1 MLHTDLPRLSPS
13 GVGITLLDT
22 GDYYDTGHNELLIGQ
37 ARRDRRDKA
46 ILSMKFGA
54 LRGPDGPWLGMD
66 TRPAS
71 VRNFLAYTRA
81 AAYAAALAKGLG
93 ASVHLV
99 HILEEPSITGDAWH
113 LPRAHK
119 SVRREQLYHDSRARL
134 AALAAATLEYATDRI
149 AIEVRTGTP
158 AEAIVEAAT
167 AYGVDLIVMSAPAH
181 GRLPHLVM
189 ESVAERV
196 LRAAPCPVLAVRRSG
211 AAHLSDGK
219 RAA

>member
-1 MLHTDLPRLSPS
+1 MTTTIRKILLPTDFGPS
-13 GVGITLLDT
+13 F
-22 GDYYDTGHNELLIGQ
+22 E
-37 ARRDRRDKA
+37 
-46 ILSMKFGA
+46 
-54 LRGPDGPWLGMD
+54 
-66 TRPAS
+66 
-71 VRNFLAYTRA
+71 RA
-81 AAYAAALAKGLG
+81 AAYAAALARELG

-99 HILEEPSITGDAWH
+99 HVLEEPLITGDAWH
-113 LPRAHK
+113 LHRTDK
-119 SVRREQLYHDSRARL
+119 SVRHEQRYQDSRAKL
-134 AALAAATLEYATDRI
+134 ATLAAATLQHATDRI

-158 AEAIVEAAT
+158 AEAIVDAAI

-196 LRAAPCPVLAVRRSG
+196 LRAAPCPVLAVRQSG